1 MSSSFRLSPS
11 SHRVSSGRTAF
22 TLVELLVVIA
32 IIGILIGMLLPA
44 VQQVREAARRTA
56 CANNLKQLALSLHNF
71 ETGFKNFPP
80 GGSRSGL
87 TQGGHGGYTWGYFL
101 LPFLEQNNLQNQ
113 IAEIA
118 GRFAP
123 SPTGKRGSIFCRAHV
138 DPTTGLAPEG
148 RVLPVFICPADTLP
162 DIRPSAFPDWRCAK
176 SNYAGNIGSG
186 HNAGGGYQRGDGFF
200 YRFLESINGF
210 ANVTDGTS
218 NTIAFGEVGGSSNG
232 SAPGGENPT
241 YPLWAGS
248 PKRGGS
254 NSLSHYANLRE
265 AWRNVPINLFNGGGP
280 AANPDLWDRG
290 FGSQHPGGASFAFVD
305 GSVHFIAESVDLETY
320 ENLGL
325 RADGRAGTDF

>member
-1 MSSSFRLSPS
+1 MSSSLSS
-11 SHRVSSGRTAF
+11 RRANSARVAF

-44 VQQVREAARRTA
+44 VQQVREAARRIA
-56 CANNLKQLALSLHNF
+56 CANKLKQITLALHNF
-71 ETGFKNFPP
+71 ESSFMHFPP
-80 GGSRSGL
+80 GGSRSGQ

-101 LPFLEQNNLQNQ
+101 LPYIEQDNLQAQ
-113 IAEIA
+113 IRDLA
-118 GRFAP
+118 GNFP
-123 SPTGKRGSIFCRAHV
+123 PDPTGGRGSIFCRAHY
-138 DPTTGLAPEG
+138 DADGYAPEQQ
-148 RVLPVFICPADTLP
+148 VLPVFMCPSDTLP
-162 DIRPSAFPDWRCAK
+162 DVRPSEFGDWQCGK

-186 HNAGGGYQRGDGFF
+186 HNAGGGYSRGDGFF
-200 YRFLESINGF
+200 YRFLESVYRFG
-210 ANVTDGTS
+210 NVTDGTS
-218 NTIAFGEVGGSSNG
+218 NTFAFGEVSGDATG

-241 YPLWAGS
+241 YPLWVGS

-290 FGSQHPGGASFAFVD
+290 FGSQHPGGATFALVD
-305 GSVHFIAESVDLETY
+305 GSVHFVSESVDLEVY

-325 RADGRAGTDF
+325 KADGRVVTSF

>member
-1 MSSSFRLSPS
+1 MSSSPKLYFGLHRAS
-11 SHRVSSGRTAF
+11 SDRTAF

-44 VQQVREAARRTA
+44 VQQVREAARRAA
-56 CANNLKQLALSLHNF
+56 CANNLKQIGLALHNF
-71 ETGFKNFPP
+71 ESSYEHFPP

-101 LPFLEQNNLQNQ
+101 LAYMEQDNIQKVIRNLSGN
-113 IAEIA
+113 
-118 GRFAP
+118 FPPDP
-123 SPTGKRGSIFCRAHV
+123 SGTKGSIFCRAHV
-138 DPTTGLAPEG
+138 DTMGEAPE
-148 RVLPVFICPADTLP
+148 REVIPVYLCPSDNLP
-162 DIRPSAFPDWRCAK
+162 DVRPSVHEDWRCGK

-200 YRFLESINGF
+200 YRFLESVNSF
-210 ANVTDGTS
+210 QTVTDGTS
-218 NTIAFGEVGGSSNG
+218 NTFAFGEVSGDPGGV
-232 SAPGGENPT
+232 APGGENPSF
-241 YPLWAGS
+241 PLWVGS

-280 AANPDLWDRG
+280 AANPDIWDRG
-290 FGSQHPGGASFAFVD
+290 FGSLHPGGATFAFVD
-305 GSVHFIAESVDLETY
+305 GSTRFVPETVDLDVY

-325 RADGRAGTDF
+325 KADGRVGTDF